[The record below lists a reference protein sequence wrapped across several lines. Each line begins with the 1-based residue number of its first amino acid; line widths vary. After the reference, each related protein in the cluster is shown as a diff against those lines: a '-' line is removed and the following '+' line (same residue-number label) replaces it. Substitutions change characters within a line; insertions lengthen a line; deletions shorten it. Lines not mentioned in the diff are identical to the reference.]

1 MRPSTS
7 IGMKIPTAADVEQ
20 WPWAVRALLGCGAA
34 CLAQLLTYA
43 MLPLRN
49 FPAAFAFPAII
60 LSTWFLGKRGGV
72 ACTLAEAALIAPSLA
87 RTQTLLPKAGAS
99 VSLGVRL
106 TVFLGISLLLGWA
119 IQRLAH
125 KRTQFRT
132 QQLNLQ
138 LMLTQAK
145 YQLAEE
151 RTRISEELLERS
163 EMLKIA
169 LDLNCMGLWTWDL
182 VKNSVHWSKEA
193 DRMAGRQPGTI
204 SRLPEEWMRLIDPED
219 LKRLK
224 RAWAE
229 TCDSGKDFHE
239 QFRLIWPDG
248 SLHWLES
255 EGKCQRNDKGQ
266 VERVVGVM
274 TDVTRRKQTE
284 EAMLRTEKLAV
295 AGRLAAAMAHEIN
308 NPLEAVG
315 NLLYLISISDT
326 TETVRS
332 YARQALD
339 EVMRISMVTQ
349 QTLRFHRHAGTPTVT
364 RLSDVVSVVLSLFR
378 AKLRAAGIT
387 TRVRTEQ
394 EKEIRCMPSEM
405 QHIFANLMSN
415 AIDAMPQG
423 GRLLIRLRPSHDWQ
437 EGNAEGIRM
446 TFADTG
452 VGMNRAT
459 MRRVFEPFFTTK
471 AETGTGLGMWVVAQ
485 LTERRHGHVRV
496 WSTQR
501 EGNSG
506 TAFSVFFPFEDD
518 SRYFDPSPL
527 TPYES
532 STSPSDTTP
541 SSL

>member
-1 MRPSTS
+1 M
-7 IGMKIPTAADVEQ
+7 MKMKAPTAADIEQ

-43 MLPLRN
+43 IPPLRD
-49 FPAAFAFPAII
+49 FPAALAFPAII
-60 LSTWFLGKRGGV
+60 LSTWFLCKWGGA

-87 RTQTLLPKAGAS
+87 RTQTLLPKAGES
-99 VSLGVRL
+99 MPLGIRL
-106 TVFLGISLLLGWA
+106 TVFLGISILLGLA
-119 IQRLAH
+119 IQRLAQ
-125 KRTQFRT
+125 KRTQMRT
-132 QQLNLQ
+132 KQLNMQ
-138 LMLTQAK
+138 LMLAHAK

-163 EMLKIA
+163 ELLKIA
-169 LDLNCMGLWTWDL
+169 LDLNCMGLWAWDL
-182 VKNSVHWSKEA
+182 MKDSVHWSEEA
-193 DRMAGRQPGTI
+193 DRMAGRQPGSI
-204 SRLPEEWMRLIDPED
+204 SRVPEEWVRLIDPED
-219 LKRLK
+219 LKRIR

-255 EGKCQRNDKGQ
+255 EGKCQCNSAGQ

-326 TETVRS
+326 TEAVRS
-332 YARQALD
+332 YARSAID
-339 EVMRISMVTQ
+339 EVMRVSRVTQ
-349 QTLRFHRHAGTPTVT
+349 QTLKFHRQTGAPTVT
-364 RLSDVVSVVLSLFR
+364 RISDIVTVVLSLFR
-378 AKLRAAGIT
+378 IKLRAAGIT
-387 TRVRTEQ
+387 TWVRTER
-394 EKEIRCMPSEM
+394 EEGVLCMPSEI
-405 QHIFANLMSN
+405 QHIFANLVSN

-423 GRLLIRLRPSHDWQ
+423 GHLSIRLRPSRDWQ
-437 EGNAEGIRM
+437 DGETEGIRV

-452 VGMNRAT
+452 IGMNRAT
-459 MRRVFEPFFTTK
+459 MRRIFEPFFSTK

-485 LTERRHGHVRV
+485 LAERRHGHVRA

-501 EGNSG
+501 AGGSG
-506 TAFSVFFPFEDD
+506 TVISIFFPFGND
-518 SRYFDPSPL
+518 SLYFDSLPL
-527 TPYES
+527 TPYKS
-532 STSPSDTTP
+532 STSPSDTIP